1 MCRSPMEAPFAMT
14 PPTAPKA
21 APRGVPVPRAAVPT
35 RPAARTAAIPAL
47 GAPLR
52 ATPPA
57 NAPTRAPGA
66 HAPRPAAPPADGKS
80 PAQKGNGGG
89 ARPGAGRP
97 PFVPTREQRSQ
108 VEAMAGFGLPQE
120 RICLLVINPTTGR
133 PIDEKTLRAH
143 FADEIAQGSIKA
155 DAAIGQSLF
164 KKATGSGPQAV
175 AAAIFWAKC
184 RMGWKEKSEVSVDVR
199 GGVLVAP
206 AAATPEQ
213 WIAAMAAAN
222 ATKERPGSAVDAE

>member
-1 MCRSPMEAPFAMT
+1 
-14 PPTAPKA
+14 
-21 APRGVPVPRAAVPT
+21 
-35 RPAARTAAIPAL
+35 
-47 GAPLR
+47 
-52 ATPPA
+52 
-57 NAPTRAPGA
+57 
-66 HAPRPAAPPADGKS
+66 
-80 PAQKGNGGG
+80 
-89 ARPGAGRP
+89 
-97 PFVPTREQRSQ
+97 
-108 VEAMAGFGLPQE
+108 MAGFGIPQD

-143 FADEIAQGSIKA
+143 FEDELACGSAKA

-164 KKATGSGPQAV
+164 KKATGNGPQSV

-184 RMGWKEKSEVSVDVR
+184 RMGWKERSEVAVAVS

-222 ATKERPGSAVDAE
+222 ASKERPGRLADGS